1 MIFLQLCYTFF
12 KIGLFGF
19 GGGYAMLSLIEHEVV
34 HRYGWLSAAR
44 FADLIAISQMTPGA
58 ISINCATYVGYEAV
72 LQAGY
77 PVFVAVLGSILTSL
91 ALCAPSLALMILVLK
106 FLFDPQRRA
115 RLPYLQPVLDGLKP
129 AVVGL
134 IFSSALLLLNPQNF
148 IDWRS
153 GLICIVALAA
163 VLSKKISPVYLIL
176 LSGLA
181 GYLLY

>member
-44 FADLIAISQMTPGA
+44 FADLVAISQMTPGA

-77 PVFVAVLGSILTSL
+77 AVPIAILGSVLTSL
-91 ALCAPSLALMILVLK
+91 ALCAPSIILMILVLH
-106 FLFDPQRRA
+106 FLFKPKRCQ
-115 RLPYLQPVLDGLKP
+115 RLPYLHPILDGLKP

-153 GLICIVALAA
+153 GLIGIATLAV
-163 VLSKKISPVYLIL
+163 VLTQKISPIYLIL

-181 GYLLY
+181 GYILY

>member
-1 MIFLQLCYTFF
+1 MIFLRLCYTFF

-34 HRYGWLSAAR
+34 HRYGWLSASR

-91 ALCAPSLALMILVLK
+91 ALCAPSLALMIVVLK